1 MATQGKYLA
10 LRRMSGREGHPGR
23 DMEAKL
29 GNVGEDDKSL
39 LLLLKM
45 LGLGRE

>member
-1 MATQGKYLA
+1 MAAQGKCSV

-29 GNVGEDDKSL
+29 GNVGGDDKSL

-45 LGLGRE
+45 LGSRRE

>member
-1 MATQGKYLA
+1 MAAQGKCSV

-29 GNVGEDDKSL
+29 ENVRGDDKSL

-45 LGLGRE
+45 PGLGRE